1 MVYVNLFQMK
11 YNIIIG
17 VYRFILYYASIIKK
31 NYNIQF
37 LPIQLTVSGKSE
49 SKYTYINIFIIYII
63 DDLNINRYTRFR
75 I

>member
-17 VYRFILYYASIIKK
+17 VYRFILYCASIIKK